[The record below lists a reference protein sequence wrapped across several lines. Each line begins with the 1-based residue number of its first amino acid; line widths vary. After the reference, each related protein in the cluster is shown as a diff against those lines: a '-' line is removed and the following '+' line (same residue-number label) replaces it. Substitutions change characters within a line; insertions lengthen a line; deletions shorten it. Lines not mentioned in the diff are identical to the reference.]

1 MRVGTAGFAYLCL
14 LLQDCAEWGHI
25 ECRQV
30 GAVPSV
36 TGKAIPPLSLA
47 VMSGGPM
54 ECMSA
59 AGPPSIEHTMITISC
74 YVLCEVLACLLNKD
88 FLAKKVRDP
97 SHVRWMGAL

>member
-1 MRVGTAGFAYLCL
+1 MGAHRMQAGWC
-14 LLQDCAEWGHI
+14 CPICH
-25 ECRQV
+25 RQSHSTLEPGCDV
-30 GAVPSV
+30 RR
-36 TGKAIPPLSLA
+36 TH
-47 VMSGGPM
+47 

-74 YVLCEVLACLLNKD
+74 CVLCEVLACLLNKD

>member
-1 MRVGTAGFAYLCL
+1 
-14 LLQDCAEWGHI
+14 
-25 ECRQV
+25 
-30 GAVPSV
+30 
-36 TGKAIPPLSLA
+36 
-47 VMSGGPM
+47 M

-74 YVLCEVLACLLNKD
+74 CVLCEVLACLLNKD